1 MKREITCLYGIG
13 LNDWFVQDIQKKKR
27 LTASIIHETII
38 QIGEQNFLT
47 VVLLRTIY
55 SSVLG
60 NYILKRK
67 CFLQKNSSDIL
78 YLRIV

>member
-1 MKREITCLYGIG
+1 MI
-13 LNDWFVQDIQKKKR
+13 WFVQDIQKKKR

-38 QIGEQNFLT
+38 QIGEQYFLT

-60 NYILKRK
+60 NYIFEEKMLFAEKFIRYIVS
-67 CFLQKNSSDIL
+67 QNSLI
-78 YLRIV
+78 